1 MNDILTTEAALFAKL
16 ENAAKHHCVRTAR
29 ARIRDIAR
37 LRHDMY
43 GDNIEQTIQ
52 EISTYYNN
60 MYKNNKHD

>member
-1 MNDILTTEAALFAKL
+1 MNDILTTEAALFARL
-16 ENAAKHHCVRTAR
+16 ENAARNHCWLTAK